1 MGSNDC
7 FDNHPTGA
15 ACTQPEGSP
24 CDSEALSGMG
34 HGPLV
39 LVRKLG
45 AGALGAV
52 YLAEHPSTGA
62 HFAVKVLHPHLAE
75 NPAVRT
81 RFYAEASAAQHVVHS
96 SVARL
101 LDVRQAPSGHHCL
114 LMEYVQGTP
123 LSRMALPLPP
133 EEVVFLLSQVLEG
146 LEASHARGVIHRD
159 IKPDNLVLTTGR
171 DGERRVKILDFGMAG
186 PLAAG
191 FSEEELAA
199 GMVVGSPAYLAPEL
213 WVRAEP
219 DGRADLYALAVVG
232 YRLLTGRLPFG
243 GGGRMGEMLLV
254 HKPTRPLP
262 PHLVE
267 DRVPPALSAA
277 LMQAMSLR
285 PDERFS
291 SARAFRSALREAMRR
306 PAFGCLP
313 PAAFRVRLEDP
324 ASPGL
329 LPVFVNDLSEEG
341 LRIAC
346 DGPLPTLGARLNV
359 ELSLNGFALA
369 CTSDVVRLL
378 PAEEART
385 WGGRQGFI
393 LHFSDPSE
401 DVRRLV
407 AQALAPPPPAPTP
420 DPELAQLL
428 SRALAC
434 SQDPYSLLAIHPHS
448 DFADVLQRVAQAQRR
463 LEPFW
468 HRPLPPEQRQSLEM
482 LRDRL
487 EAARRT
493 LGEPL
498 ARARYDASRGNF
510 RGVAR
515 CLAAGMAPSAVD
527 RLRQAFLATRPDA
540 EARARALFD
549 EGIVLEAQR
558 VLDAALKRYTE
569 ALTVDPLN
577 VVVHRYYHSLAQ
589 RLRVANTAPAPTR
602 LTSTFPAIALK
613 GDGAPR
619 SG

>member
-1 MGSNDC
+1 
-7 FDNHPTGA
+7 
-15 ACTQPEGSP
+15 
-24 CDSEALSGMG
+24 MG

-45 AGALGAV
+45 AGALGTV
-52 YLAEHPSTGA
+52 YLAEHPSSGA
-62 HFAVKVLHPHLAE
+62 HFAVKVLHPHLAD
-75 NPAVRT
+75 NAAVRT
-81 RFYAEASAAQHVVHS
+81 RFYAEASAAQHIVHP

-114 LMEYVQGTP
+114 LMEYVQGTA
-123 LSRMALPLPP
+123 LSRLALPLPP

-146 LEASHARGVIHRD
+146 LEAAHASGVIHRD

-254 HKPTRPLP
+254 HKPTKPLP
-262 PHLVE
+262 PHIVE
-267 DRVPPALSAA
+267 ERVPPALSAA

-285 PDERFS
+285 PDERFAN
-291 SARAFRSALREAMRR
+291 ARAFRAALREAMRR

-313 PAAFRVRLEDP
+313 PAAFRARLEDP
-324 ASPGL
+324 TSPGL
-329 LPVFVNDLSEEG
+329 QPVFVNDLSEEG
-341 LRIAC
+341 LRISW
-346 DGPLPTLGARLNV
+346 DGPLPRLGVRLNV
-359 ELSLNGFALA
+359 ELSLNGWALA
-369 CTSDVVRLL
+369 CPGDVVRLL

-385 WGGRQGFI
+385 WGGRPGFI
-393 LHFSDPSE
+393 VHFSEPSE

-407 AQALAPPPPAPTP
+407 AQALAPPPAAPTP

-428 SRALAC
+428 SRALA
-434 SQDPYSLLAIHPHS
+434 SAQDPYSLLAIHPHS
-448 DFADVLQRVAQAQRR
+448 DFGDVLQRVAQAQRR

-468 HRPLPPEQRQSLEM
+468 HRPLPPEQRQSLEL

-498 ARARYDASRGNF
+498 ARARFDASRGNF

-515 CLAAGMAPSAVD
+515 CLAAGMPPSAVD

-540 EARARALFD
+540 EARARTLFD

-558 VLDAALKRYTE
+558 VLDAALARYAE

-577 VVVHRYYHSLAQ
+577 VSLHRYYHSLAQ
-589 RLRVANTAPAPTR
+589 RLRAASGAGGATRPTG
-602 LTSTFPAIALK
+602 TFPAIALK
-613 GDGAPR
+613 SDGATRP
-619 SG
+619 G

>member
-1 MGSNDC
+1 MGY
-7 FDNHPTGA
+7 
-15 ACTQPEGSP
+15 
-24 CDSEALSGMG
+24 
-34 HGPLV
+34 GPLV

-45 AGALGAV
+45 AGALGTV

-62 HFAVKVLHPHLAE
+62 HFAVKVLHAHLAE

-81 RFYAEASAAQHVVHS
+81 RFYAEVSAAQHVVHP
-96 SVARL
+96 SVGRL

-114 LMEYVQGTP
+114 LMEHVNGTA
-123 LSRMALPLPP
+123 LSRLALPLPP

-146 LEASHARGVIHRD
+146 LEAAHALGVIHRD

-191 FSEEELAA
+191 FSEEELVA

-262 PHLVE
+262 PHVVE
-267 DRVPPALSAA
+267 ERVPPALSAA

-285 PDERFS
+285 PDERFAT
-291 SARAFRSALREAMRR
+291 ARAFRAALREAMRR

-324 ASPGL
+324 AIPGL
-329 LPVFVNDLSEEG
+329 QPVFVNDLSEEG

-346 DGPLPTLGARLNV
+346 DGALPTLGARLNV

-369 CTSDVVRLL
+369 CASDVVRLL
-378 PAEEART
+378 PKEEART
-385 WGGRQGFI
+385 WGGRPGFI

-407 AQALAPPPPAPTP
+407 AQALAPPPAAPTP

-434 SQDPYSLLAIHPHS
+434 SQDPYSLLALHPHA

-468 HRPLPPEQRQSLEM
+468 HRSLPPEQRQSLET

-498 ARARYDASRGNF
+498 ARARFDASRGNF

-515 CLAAGMAPSAVD
+515 CLATGMAPSAVE
-527 RLRQAFLATRPDA
+527 RLRQAFLVTRPDA

-589 RLRVANTAPAPTR
+589 RLRAASEATSAGR
-602 LTSTFPAIALK
+602 LTGTFPAIALQ
-613 GDGAPR
+613 GNGVTRP
-619 SG
+619 G